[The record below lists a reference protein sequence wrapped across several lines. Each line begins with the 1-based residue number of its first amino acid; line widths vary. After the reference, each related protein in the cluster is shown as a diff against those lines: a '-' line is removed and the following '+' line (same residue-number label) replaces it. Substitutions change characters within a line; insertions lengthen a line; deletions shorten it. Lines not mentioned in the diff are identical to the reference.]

1 MAGFEDI
8 EMELI
13 NQVRKYISDYKLLSS
28 NDKIIVGVSG
38 GSDSVALLHILHDIG
53 YECIVAHC
61 NFHLRGEESY
71 RDEYFVEKLAKK
83 LNLKYFITH
92 FDTKKYVE
100 DAGMSVEMAA
110 RELRYAWFEKIRRE
124 NDAQAIAVAHH
135 QDDSVETVLL
145 NLIRGTGIR
154 GLSGMLAK
162 NGKVVRPLL
171 AAYHDDI
178 LKYLEINELDF
189 VTDSTN
195 AEDIF
200 IRNKIRLKILPLMET
215 INPSVKQA
223 ISRSANNLYKAEK
236 IYLKYI
242 EEAKGKVLSDN
253 KISIKKL
260 LKQEE
265 PQTVLFEILN
275 PLGFTPST
283 IDDIFE
289 SIGGQSGKVFY
300 ASFHRVIKDRD
311 TFIIEE
317 IPLLPDNK
325 IFLIT
330 ESDSK
335 ISDPLKL
342 NISSFIKPN
351 NFSLGKEANILHA
364 DKDEVTF
371 PLIIRRWAHG
381 DWFKPLG
388 MKGTK
393 KVSDYFTDRKFSLI
407 DKENTWLLCS
417 GDNIVWIIGERMDD
431 RFKITKHT
439 KEILRIE
446 LHI

>member
-1 MAGFEDI
+1 MMRLEVI

-13 NQVRKYISDYKLLSS
+13 YQIRRYISENNLLS
-28 NDKIIVGVSG
+28 DTAKVIVGVSG
-38 GSDSVALLHILHDIG
+38 GSDSVALLHILHNLG

-83 LNLKYFITH
+83 LKLKYLITH

-110 RELRYAWFEKIRRE
+110 RELRYAWFEKIRKE
-124 NDAQAIAVAHH
+124 NKAESIAVAHH

-154 GLSGMLAK
+154 GLSGMLPK
-162 NGKVVRPLL
+162 NGKVIRPLL
-171 AAYHDDI
+171 AIYHEDVLSY
-178 LKYLEINELDF
+178 LKSNELDF
-189 VTDSTN
+189 VEDSTN
-195 AEDIF
+195 GEDIF
-200 IRNKIRLKILPLMET
+200 TRNKIRLKIIPLMET

-223 ISRSANNLYKAEK
+223 ISRSSSNLYQAEK

-242 EEAKGKVLSDN
+242 EDAQNKVLADN
-253 KISIKKL
+253 IVSIKAL
-260 LKQEE
+260 LSMDE
-265 PQTVLFEILN
+265 PQTILFEILS
-275 PLGFTPST
+275 PYGFTAST

-289 SIGGQSGKVFY
+289 SIGGQSGKIFY
-300 ASFHRVIKDRD
+300 SSFHRVIKDRD

-317 IPLLPDNK
+317 TPLLPNNK

-330 ESDSK
+330 ETDSK
-335 ISDPLKL
+335 ISDPVKL
-342 NISSFIKPN
+342 NISSLFKTSDFGIE
-351 NFSLGKEANILHA
+351 KEKHILYV
-364 DKDEVTF
+364 DKDEITF
-371 PLIIRRWAHG
+371 PLIIRRWQHG

-393 KVSDYFTDRKFSLI
+393 KLSDYFTDRKFSLI

-417 GDNIVWIIGERMDD
+417 GDNIIWVIGERVDD

-439 KEILRIE
+439 KEILKIE
-446 LHI
+446 LES